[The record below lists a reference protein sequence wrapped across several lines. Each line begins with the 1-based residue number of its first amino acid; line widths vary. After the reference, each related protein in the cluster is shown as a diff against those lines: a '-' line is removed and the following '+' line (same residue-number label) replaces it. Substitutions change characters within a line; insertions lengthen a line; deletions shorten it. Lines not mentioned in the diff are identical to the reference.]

1 MNSDQRYPY
10 SKTDKSKSPKRPHPA
25 EIAAE
30 QGMIEAIR
38 SADHFLAS
46 LFVGRGEYQ
55 VRSARNIKEVL
66 SIALL
71 LETAFPTTRKCIIYA
86 VSAEEKAAPARPHV
100 TMLTYGAIDKLLAQV
115 ELPKG
120 FEIVTGKHKGFLT
133 LMRGPTEIAVSAQ
146 RADLIQVARNKARE
160 TAS

>member
-1 MNSDQRYPY
+1 MSSDRRYPF
-10 SKTDKSKSPKRPHPA
+10 SKTDKSRSSHPA

-30 QGMIEAIR
+30 QAMIDAIR

-55 VRSARNIKEVL
+55 VRGARNVKEAL
-66 SIALL
+66 SIAPL

-86 VSAEEKAAPARPHV
+86 VAKDGVA
-100 TMLTYGAIDKLLAQV
+100 TMLTYAAIDKLLAMV

-120 FEIVTGKHKGFLT
+120 FEIVAGKHKGMLT
-133 LMRGPTEIAVSAQ
+133 LMRGPTEVAVSGH
-146 RADLIQVARNKARE
+146 RTDLIEIVRGIVRKVA
-160 TAS
+160 T